1 MRIDAADGVL
11 DGTLNM
17 EMAHALA
24 EKEAAAA
31 AVAEGRE
38 EALPTTVVADGEAL
52 LPPPQKLP
60 SPRALAETRQE
71 ASIADHDME
80 AAAEALLHDEFGDVS
95 GGRWRVRRGLT
106 IPYFMAYDL
115 ICTALIIYLFG
126 HDFPANMCAFIWLAS
141 CA

>member
-80 AAAEALLHDEFGDVS
+80 ASGRSRIKERDQCRSWPSGKEALVEQRGSSRIQETNQCRSWPS
-95 GGRWRVRRGLT
+95 GFTLSR
-106 IPYFMAYDL
+106 
-115 ICTALIIYLFG
+115 
-126 HDFPANMCAFIWLAS
+126 
-141 CA
+141 